1 MTHWFEAEVA
11 EEVGVKCAVLFSHIA
26 YWVEQNERNE
36 TNLKDGK
43 YWTYNTM
50 AAFQDMF
57 PYMSYNQIRRGIE
70 KLRQEGFIVT
80 RNYGKR
86 DKTLWYTLGDKG
98 IAYRRL
104 QYMRISDVDGQW
116 QKCQMQLA
124 KMPNANG
131 KNAKSTIIT
140 NNNTYNNTDTPRNG
154 KDYKDVDKVIEEYN
168 KICTS
173 LPRCLRATK
182 KRRDKIATRLTEYTL
197 DDFTEAFRK
206 AEESDF
212 MKGQAGG
219 RGWRA
224 NFDWFI
230 ENDENV
236 AKVLEGRYDNTKGG
250 GVEGKTRDAET
261 SGDASGNSGYYEN
274 LPDVW

>member
-1 MTHWFEAEVA
+1 MTHWFETEVA
-11 EEVGVKCAVLFSHIA
+11 KEVGVKCAVLFSHIA
-26 YWVEQNERNE
+26 YWVEQNERNK

-168 KICTS
+168 RICKS
-173 LPRCLRATK
+173 LPKCVRATK
-182 KRRDKIATRLTEYTL
+182 KRRDKIATRLKEYTVE
-197 DDFTEAFRK
+197 DFITAFEMSERSEFLSGRRTKWK
-206 AEESDF
+206 ASL
-212 MKGQAGG
+212 
-219 RGWRA
+219 
-224 NFDWFI
+224 DWFI
-230 ENDENV
+230 QNEDNL
-236 AKVLEGRYDNTKGG
+236 AKVLEGRYDEAETGNAESEGNASGG
-250 GVEGKTRDAET
+250 G
-261 SGDASGNSGYYEN
+261 SFYEDIPN
-274 LPDVW
+274 VW